1 MCTALQQK
9 GRKQLEV
16 LQQRWKNEERKRL
29 ASITR
34 QKTAELKKEAAKA
47 LEPELRKIVQ
57 DHKANLERKRE
68 EIELDIKTTGEE
80 MKLKYEDLYAVKRR
94 DLETEE
100 RHLLQRLDDEYEQKM
115 KILRMEHEQQ
125 MTDAKRHKE
134 EQAKKARAF
143 RLTMIQKDEEKINAK
158 IAQMKIQKEQN
169 LGEARHAMKSQLEKL
184 QQEVDLEMKQFEESQ
199 QQ

>member
-1 MCTALQQK
+1 MCHALQQK

-16 LQQRWKNEERKRL
+16 LQQRWKNDERKRL

-57 DHKANLERKRE
+57 DHKANLGRKRE

-100 RHLLQRLDDEYEQKM
+100 RHLLQRLDDEYEHKM
-115 KILRMEHEQQ
+115 KMLRLEHEQK
-125 MTDAKRHKE
+125 MEDAKRHKE
-134 EQAKKARAF
+134 EQSKKARAF
-143 RLTMIQKDEEKINAK
+143 RLTMIQQDEERINAK
-158 IAQMKIQKEQN
+158 ITQMKIQKEQE
-169 LGEARHAMKSQLEKL
+169 LSEARHAMKSQLEKL
-184 QQEVDLEMKQFEESQ
+184 QEEVELEMKQFEDSQ